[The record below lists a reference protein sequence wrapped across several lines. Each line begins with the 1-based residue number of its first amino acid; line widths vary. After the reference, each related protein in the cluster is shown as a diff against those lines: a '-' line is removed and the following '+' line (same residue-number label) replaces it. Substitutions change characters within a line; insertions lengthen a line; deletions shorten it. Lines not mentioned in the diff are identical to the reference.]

1 MSPRRLLVLFAAI
14 FLAPLSAGSRAAQA
28 PSPSEA
34 RAQLSQIEQ
43 RWLSHENDP
52 QVLES
57 ILAGDFV
64 HVVSVGMITKAEHI
78 DYVRR
83 HPFNDASRHFGD
95 LRVRIYGSVGIVNG
109 IVVAKSASGQLRKSA
124 FTDVF
129 AYRKG
134 KWQAVNAQELPVT
147 SPE

>member
-1 MSPRRLLVLFAAI
+1 MT
-14 FLAPLSAGSRAAQA
+14 
-28 PSPSEA
+28 
-34 RAQLSQIEQ
+34 QLEQ

-52 QVLES
+52 RVLES

-83 HPFNDASRHFGD
+83 HPFNDTSRHFED
-95 LRVRIYGSVGIVNG
+95 LRVRIYGTVGIVNG
-109 IVVAKSASGQLRKSA
+109 IVVAKSASGKLRKST

-129 AYRKG
+129 AYRNG

-147 SPE
+147 SLE